1 MPKHKI
7 PIGLN
12 TFAVAL
18 GHLAENVIFECE
30 LSVEKSA
37 ITMKVS
43 EKQRHE
49 MQYPGYSRR
58 KEREFSQ

>member
-18 GHLAENVIFECE
+18 RHLAENVIFECE

-43 EKQRHE
+43 EK
-49 MQYPGYSRR
+49 
-58 KEREFSQ
+58 

>member
-18 GHLAENVIFECE
+18 GILLRVIFECE

-43 EKQRHE
+43 EK
-49 MQYPGYSRR
+49 
-58 KEREFSQ
+58 

>member
-18 GHLAENVIFECE
+18 GHLAKSVIFECE

-43 EKQRHE
+43 EK
-49 MQYPGYSRR
+49 
-58 KEREFSQ
+58 